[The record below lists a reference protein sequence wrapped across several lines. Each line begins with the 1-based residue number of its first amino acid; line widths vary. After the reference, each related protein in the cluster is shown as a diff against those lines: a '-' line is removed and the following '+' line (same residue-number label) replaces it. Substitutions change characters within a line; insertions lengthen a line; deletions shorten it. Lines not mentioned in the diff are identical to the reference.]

1 MNRAVVVACT
11 LPMILRLAP
20 ATTLAQQEASQPPPQ
35 TKAERIG
42 DRAISGLVAWKVSPA
57 ENLLANN
64 EKDLAT
70 TPEYKTALGYLRAI
84 QGNAEEGIALLQD
97 AAKAKPTD
105 PAPHFCLGSVLYW
118 QKKYDDA
125 NSAWKTARDRGKS
138 LVDVNA
144 ADSRAQYYMGASQ
157 VRLKQFGPAR
167 KALSAARDAGFDP
180 ALVGFQLGLSYALEE
195 KWQDA
200 VNAFDA
206 VASSDPKF
214 AHVYFYRGLAWD
226 KLDRKDKMLIDM
238 DRFVELAPTAP
249 EAGIARTYL
258 SAAKR

>member
-1 MNRAVVVACT
+1 MKRGLLLVSVIAASLGAWEFPT
-11 LPMILRLAP
+11 D
-20 ATTLAQQEASQPPPQ
+20 AQEGQPIPPPQ

-42 DRAISGLVAWKVSPA
+42 DRALGNLVAWKVSAA

-84 QGNAEEGIALLQD
+84 QGNAEEGIALLQE

-180 ALVGFQLGLSYALEE
+180 ALVDFQLGFSYALEE

-226 KLDRKDKMLIDM
+226 KLDRKDKMLVDM

-258 SAAKR
+258 GAAKR